1 MGKSSNNNPRPDDFR
16 PDGAFFGRRRGPK
29 LHRYQQGLVDEF
41 LPTILLDITQPS
53 PRSIEQLFGDQ
64 SFKQYHLEIGFGGGE
79 HLLHQAELH
88 PDIGYI
94 GVEPF
99 LNGMGKA
106 LAGLKAKN
114 LQNVRIYNDD
124 AMPLLDWL
132 PRGELDRL
140 YLLYPDPWPKK
151 KHWKRRFVNQD
162 NLDRIARV
170 LKAGGEFRF
179 ASDIDTYVNWTLN
192 HCYLHSAFQW
202 AAMQA
207 SDWHD
212 PYPDWVRT
220 RYEAK
225 AVREG
230 RLPAYFSYLRE

>member
-1 MGKSSNNNPRPDDFR
+1 MGKSSNNNPRPDDLG

-53 PRSIEQLFGDQ
+53 SDSIEQLFGDNP
-64 SFKQYHLEIGFGGGE
+64 FKQYHLEIGFGGGE

-106 LAGLKAKN
+106 LAGIKAGN

-132 PRGELDRL
+132 PAASFERL
-140 YLLYPDPWPKK
+140 YLLYPDPWPKR
-151 KHWKRRFVNQD
+151 KHWKRRFVNRD
-162 NLDRIARV
+162 NLSRIARV
-170 LKAGGEFRF
+170 LKSGGEFRF
-179 ASDIDTYVNWTLN
+179 ASDIDTYANWTLN
-192 HCYLHSAFQW
+192 NCHLHPAFQW
-202 AAMQA
+202 NAAKA

-230 RLPAYFSYLRE
+230 RQPAYFSYLRE